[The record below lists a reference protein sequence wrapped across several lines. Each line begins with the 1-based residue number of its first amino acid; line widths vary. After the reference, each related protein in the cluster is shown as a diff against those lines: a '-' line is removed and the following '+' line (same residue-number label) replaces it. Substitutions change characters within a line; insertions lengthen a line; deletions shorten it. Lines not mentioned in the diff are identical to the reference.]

1 MEQLLT
7 FIGIISM
14 LILAV
19 LINSAILFLVSFIGG
34 VAYHVIR
41 GRKKGWSLPNDIK
54 KRHSW

>member
-19 LINSAILFLVSFIGG
+19 LINSAILFLVSFVGG

-41 GRKKGWSLPNDIK
+41 GKIKGWSLPNDIK

>member
-41 GRKKGWSLPNDIK
+41 GRKKGWSLPNGIK